1 MLPLIFLNQQKVD
14 ASNLNANEFY
24 CCAIFQKERQHGCYK
39 MENDPRGLGIIVTMT
54 KDREG
59 WDTDVLK
66 LEEMFKYLNV
76 ETEYHFDLSSQV
88 STSLYWCKSIFSQV
102 ILWNDHHKLPQKLSQ
117 WVSTLKDHQINLLK
131 DYMNLDGGNV

>member
-1 MLPLIFLNQQKVD
+1 
-14 ASNLNANEFY
+14 
-24 CCAIFQKERQHGCYK
+24 

-88 STSLYWCKSIFSQV
+88 SASLYWCKSILVQLFCGMT
-102 ILWNDHHKLPQKLSQ
+102 HHKLPQKLSQ

-131 DYMNLDGGNV
+131 DYMNLDGGMFKISCN